1 MDSDGETALIPTEIM
16 KFCIEESEKG
26 KINDDFSLKLL
37 ASPSQSVDAFPGI
50 EEFADPLVR
59 LIAAVFR
66 LCEVE
71 KSAAEARMQ
80 YSLSP
85 EVGSTVIWF
94 LSRFSVSYL
103 FPNED
108 HYFKVSSYFT
118 CIVFYVNVTIKNIPI
133 PSKLKML
140 GQFRRTNLPGIVL
153 ISLVNMARNMTHF
166 KSFQQCDLIYL
177 NVVGAIRH
185 VSTEKLVE
193 AFPSCKFVF
202 LLPVFI
208 FSIHS

>member
-108 HYFKVSSYFT
+108 HYFKVSPYFT
-118 CIVFYVNVTIKNIPI
+118 CIVFYVNDTPKNISFLSN
-133 PSKLKML
+133 SK
-140 GQFRRTNLPGIVL
+140 
-153 ISLVNMARNMTHF
+153 SLVNF
-166 KSFQQCDLIYL
+166 
-177 NVVGAIRH
+177 
-185 VSTEKLVE
+185 VE
-193 AFPSCKFVF
+193 PISREWF
-202 LLPVFI
+202 
-208 FSIHS
+208 